1 MLQLHSYPLTKRIY
15 SMQESASLHAINAL
29 SCIKYVLFF
38 IFSSLF
44 QQKALSLQPNKDKK
58 IWITI

>member
-1 MLQLHSYPLTKRIY
+1 MLQLPWKREL
-15 SMQESASLHAINAL
+15 QEEESASLHAINAL

-38 IFSSLF
+38 FFSSLF